1 MRTATN
7 SPASGGWSEDIL
19 TSNAPPETPIVE
31 NLIYPGL
38 GVVVGPPK
46 AGKTNFGFQL
56 ASAVAQGVP
65 LFEGFE
71 SVAGKVLYIALEEMP
86 TLTASRFAK
95 MGVSLP
101 PQSVYVEYTFPPLS
115 RGGATHIG
123 NFIATNPE
131 TKLVVVDVL
140 QRLRGHTGKSSY
152 RADYQELTS
161 LHQLG
166 NESGAAIVLLHHTTK
181 KVQANWQAS
190 IYGTQGLA
198 AAADTAILLDRPD
211 LSEKGR
217 LCVTGRKCATREWLV
232 EFHPETLTWSMVG
245 EVKATD
251 LTPERRA
258 IMEALE
264 DTCGGFLTPRQ
275 LAQETSLGNKSIFNI
290 LVKLRESGLVEKA
303 KRGRYAITP
312 MGLKALNS

>member
-7 SPASGGWSEDIL
+7 SPASGGWVEDIV
-19 TSNAPPETPIVE
+19 TSGAPPETPIVD
-31 NLIYPGL
+31 NLLYK
-38 GVVVGPPK
+38 GVTALVGPPK
-46 AGKTNFGFQL
+46 AGKTNFAFQL
-56 ASAVAQGVP
+56 TSSVAQGAPV
-65 LFEGFE
+65 LEHFQ
-71 SVAGKVLYIALEEMP
+71 VAQGKTLYVALEEMP
-86 TLTASRFAK
+86 SLTASRFAK

-101 PQSVYVEYTFPPLS
+101 PQSVFVEYSFPPLS
-115 RGGATHIG
+115 RGGVTRIG
-123 NFIATNPE
+123 NFIATNPG

-181 KVQANWQAS
+181 KIQANWQAS

-217 LCVTGRKCATREWLV
+217 LCVTGRKCATKEWLV

-245 EVKATD
+245 EVKAND

-258 IMEALE
+258 ILEALA

-275 LAQETSLGNKSIFNI
+275 LQQETSLGNKSVFNM
-290 LVKLRESGLVEKA
+290 LVKLREAELVDKA
-303 KRGRYAITP
+303 KRGRYTITP
-312 MGLKALNS
+312 MGLKVLTS